1 MNNKISE
8 KEADLLI
15 KKLVKWYRINFIFL
29 IVLGLVLIFAIG
41 YSDSSYIINPLIY
54 LGVGTTFG
62 IISHRK
68 MLCPFCRKPVFWKP
82 HPSGIW
88 FFGTCTAILPKKCPQ
103 CSRDL
108 RVKKKKKAEAARI
121 QK

>member
-1 MNNKISE
+1 MGNE
-8 KEADLLI
+8 DDKEAAVLI
-15 KKLVKWYRINFIFL
+15 EKLVKWYRFILIFV
-29 IVLGLVLIFAIG
+29 IVLGLLLISTLGSSESFILYPLIF
-41 YSDSSYIINPLIY
+41 
-54 LGVGTTFG
+54 LGVGATLNLLTY
-62 IISHRK
+62 RK
-68 MLCPFCRKPVFWKP
+68 MLCPFCRKPVLWKP